1 MTGTATLPRSF
12 DTPLPIDAVLD
23 ELARTLAGHNAA
35 VLVAPP
41 GAGKTTRVPL
51 ALLDAPWARDKKI
64 IVLEP
69 RRIAAR
75 ASAERMARTLGERV
89 GETVGYRVRFGS
101 KVSRATRIEVVT
113 EGIFSRQILD
123 DPELAGVAAV
133 LFDEFHERSLDA
145 DLGLALA
152 RDAQTGLREDLR
164 ILVMSATLDG
174 ARVAKLLGEAPVIA
188 SEGRAFPV
196 ETRYLGRKADAPLER
211 QMADAIAMA
220 LRADPGSVLA
230 FLPGAAEIRRT
241 QNFLGERVHDASVEI
256 VPLFGA
262 LDAAVQDRAIAPAP
276 KGHRKV
282 VLATSIAETSLTI
295 EGVRIVV
302 DSGVARVPRYEP
314 DIGLTRLE
322 TVRASRAA
330 VDQRRG
336 RAGRT
341 EAGVCYRLWDEPQ
354 TASLMAYTQP
364 EILSADLSS
373 LLLDVAQWGVS
384 DPATLAFLDSPPA
397 PALKE
402 ARNLL
407 RELGALDGDGRI
419 TAEGKSLRSL
429 ALPPRL
435 ARMIVDSH
443 RLGAGEEAAEIAAV
457 LTERGLGG
465 DSVDLDIRLDQ
476 FRRDRSQR
484 ASSARSLAQRWASQV
499 AASEG
504 RLPPPSPLAG
514 EGRGGGATT
523 AVSRGATPTPDPS
536 PQGGGGSKDAP
547 WSKKERPT
555 QGNEVLTSTGVMLAF
570 AFPDRVARNRGNGSF
585 VLANGRGA
593 AVDQASAL
601 ARAPY
606 IAVAELT
613 GTAAQGRILL
623 AAPITPAE
631 IERHF
636 ADQIETAD
644 EISFDR
650 GAMALR
656 ARRKKTLHAI
666 TLSEAPIALSP
677 SVETARVL
685 ADGLVASGHDKLPWS
700 KPLKQ
705 WRDRVMF
712 LRAAEGEAPQNLWPD
727 LSDDALAAQ
736 REAWLVPA
744 LYDKTSLKDF
754 SPGDLS
760 DALMALLPW
769 ELRARLEREAP
780 THFEAPTG
788 TQLAIDYE
796 AEQGPTI
803 AVRLQELFGLNTH
816 PSIAKGAV
824 PLVLELLSPAHR
836 PVQVTRDLPGFWR
849 GSYAAVR
856 SDLRGRYPRHP
867 WPEDPASAM
876 PTRRVKPRGT

>member
-1 MTGTATLPRSF
+1 LPLRF

-23 ELARTLAGHNAA
+23 ALSGTLERSNTA

-51 ALLDAPWARDKKI
+51 ALRDAPWVGDRKI

-75 ASAERMARTLGERV
+75 ASAERMAKSLGERA
-89 GETVGYRVRFGS
+89 GDTVGYRVRFGS

-113 EGIFSRQILD
+113 EGIFTRQILD
-123 DPELAGVAAV
+123 DPELTGIAAV

-152 RDAQTGLREDLR
+152 RDAQQGLREDLR

-174 ARVAKLLGEAPVIA
+174 ARVARLLGDAPVVE

-196 ETRYLGRKADAPLER
+196 ETRYVGRKPDAPVER
-211 QMADAIAMA
+211 QMAETIASA
-220 LRADPGSVLA
+220 LRADAGSVLA

-241 QNFLGERVHDASVEI
+241 QTMLAERVHDASVEI

-262 LDAAVQDRAIAPAP
+262 LDAAVQDRAISPAP
-276 KGHRKV
+276 KGGRKV

-302 DSGVARVPRYEP
+302 DSGLARVPRYEP

-341 EAGVCYRLWDEPQ
+341 EPGVCYRLWDEPQ
-354 TASLMAYTQP
+354 TASLAAHTQP

-373 LLLDVAQWGVS
+373 LVLDLAQWGVS
-384 DPATLAFLDSPPA
+384 DPATLSFLDPPPQ
-397 PALKE
+397 PAWKE
-402 ARNLL
+402 ARDLL
-407 RELGALDGDGRI
+407 NELGALDDDGRL
-419 TAEGKSLRSL
+419 TDEGRRLRAL

-435 ARMIVDSH
+435 ARMIVDAADH
-443 RLGAGEEAAEIAAV
+443 GAAAQAADIAAI

-465 DSVDLDIRLDQ
+465 DSVDLEVRLDQ
-476 FRRDRSQR
+476 FRRDRSAR
-484 ASSARSLAQRWASQV
+484 AQSARDLARRWAQQV
-499 AASEG
+499 ATSA
-504 RLPPPSPLAG
+504 
-514 EGRGGGATT
+514 
-523 AVSRGATPTPDPS
+523 S
-536 PQGGGGSKDAP
+536 PQDDGA
-547 WSKKERPT
+547 
-555 QGNEVLTSTGVMLAF
+555 LTTGLMLAF

-593 AVDQASAL
+593 AVEQTSSL
-601 ARAPY
+601 ARVPY
-606 IAVAELT
+606 IAVGELT
-613 GTAAQGRILL
+613 GTAANGRILL
-623 AAPITPAE
+623 AAPLAIE
-631 IERHF
+631 DIERHF
-636 ADQIETAD
+636 AAHIEAKD
-644 EISFDR
+644 EVSFDR
-650 GAMALR
+650 DAMTLR
-656 ARRKKTLHAI
+656 ARRRRKLHAI
-666 TLSEAPIALSP
+666 TLADAPVALTPSE
-677 SVETARVL
+677 ETAHIF
-685 ADGLVASGHDKLPWS
+685 ADGICAAGLDRLPWS
-700 KPLKQ
+700 KAAKQ

-712 LRAAEGEAPQNLWPD
+712 LRKAEGDSWPD
-727 LSDDALAAQ
+727 LSDTGLIERRDD
-736 REAWLVPA
+736 WLVPLLA
-744 LYDKTSLKDF
+744 NKISLKDI
-754 SPGDLS
+754 SPGDVS
-760 DALMALLPW
+760 DAVMALLPW
-769 ELRARLEREAP
+769 DLRARLDREAP

-788 TQLAIDYE
+788 TMLAIDYE

-803 AVRLQELFGLNTH
+803 AVRLQELFGLNIH
-816 PSIAKGAV
+816 PSIARGAV
-824 PLVLELLSPAHR
+824 PLVLELLSPAQR

-867 WPEDPASAM
+867 WPDDPATAQ
-876 PTRRVKPRGT
+876 PTRRAKPRGT

>member
-1 MTGTATLPRSF
+1 LPRSF

-23 ELARTLAGHNAA
+23 ELSRTLTKSKTA

-51 ALLDAPWARDKKI
+51 ALLDESWASKRKI

-75 ASAERMARTLGERV
+75 ASAERMAHTIGERV

-123 DPELAGVAAV
+123 DPELSGVAAV

-152 RDAQTGLREDLR
+152 RDAQVGLREDLR

-174 ARVAKLLGEAPVIA
+174 ARIAKLLGDAPVIA
-188 SEGRAFPV
+188 SEGRAFAV

-241 QNFLGERVHDASVEI
+241 QNLLGERIHDASIEI

-262 LDAAVQDRAIAPAP
+262 LDAGVQDRAIQPPP
-276 KGHRKV
+276 KGSRKV

-341 EAGVCYRLWDEPQ
+341 EPGVCYRLWDEPQ
-354 TASLMAYTQP
+354 TASLAAYTQP

-373 LLLDVAQWGVS
+373 LLLDLAQWGVS
-384 DPATLAFLDSPPA
+384 DPTKLAFLDAPPA

-402 ARNLL
+402 ARSLL

-419 TAEGKSLRSL
+419 TAEGKSLRAL

-443 RLGAGEEAAEIAAV
+443 RLGAGRQAAEIAAV

-465 DSVDLDIRLDQ
+465 DSVDLDARLDQ
-476 FRRDRSQR
+476 FSRDRSQR
-484 ASSARSLAQRWASQV
+484 ASSARSLALRWASQV
-499 AASEG
+499 AATEG
-504 RLPPPSPLAG
+504 ALA
-514 EGRGGGATT
+514 
-523 AVSRGATPTPDPS
+523 S
-536 PQGGGGSKDAP
+536 PQVAGQRRESLSNKREHLAHEGMELP
-547 WSKKERPT
+547 
-555 QGNEVLTSTGVMLAF
+555 STGVMLAF

-593 AVDQASAL
+593 AVEQTSAL

-623 AAPITPAE
+623 AAPIAQGE
-631 IERHF
+631 IELHF
-636 ADQIETAD
+636 GDQIETID

-650 GAMALR
+650 NALALR

-666 TLSEAPIALSP
+666 TLSEAPMALQP
-677 SVETARVL
+677 AAETARVL
-685 ADGLVASGHDKLPWS
+685 ADGLIAAGLDKLPWS

-712 LRAAEGEAPQNLWPD
+712 LRAAEAETPQNSWPD

-736 REAWLVPA
+736 REAWLAPA
-744 LYDKTSLKDF
+744 LHDKTSLKEF
-754 SPGDLS
+754 SAQDLS
-760 DALMALLPW
+760 DAMMTLLPW
-769 ELRARLEREAP
+769 DLRARLEREAP

-788 TQLAIDYE
+788 TMLAIDYE

-816 PSIAKGAV
+816 PSVAKGAV

-867 WPEDPASAM
+867 WPEDPASAL